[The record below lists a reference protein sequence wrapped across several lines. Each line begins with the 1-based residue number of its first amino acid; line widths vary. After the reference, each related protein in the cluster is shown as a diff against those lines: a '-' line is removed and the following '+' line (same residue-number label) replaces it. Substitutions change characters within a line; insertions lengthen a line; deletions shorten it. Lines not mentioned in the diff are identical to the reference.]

1 MISNNYFILEKNV
14 AARKLIVDGDS
25 NENIGNTQFA

>member
-1 MISNNYFILEKNV
+1 V

-25 NENIGNTQFA
+25 NENIGNTQFAWKTDITKSP